1 MRLPEALQQRP
12 FTEWNCLV
20 KGIVEVWELA
30 RSLGFEQS
38 LEEHLSRDEEG
49 RLAELLGCLGCELL
63 NLNASEG
70 QTDKASAPDAL
81 IGGGSLFVANALM
94 AFFYVAHNG
103 FPPEEAAFRDAQLVA
118 PSGARWARGLPLR
131 YANGVGVLSVGAL
144 ALHGDQSAGA
154 SRLKQA
160 SSRALSR
167 A

>member
-1 MRLPEALQQRP
+1 MRLPESLQQRP

-30 RSLGFEQS
+30 RSLGFEQT

-63 NLNASEG
+63 SLNTSDG
-70 QTDKASAPDAL
+70 QTDKSSAHDAL
-81 IGGGSLFVANALM
+81 IGGCSIFVANALM

-103 FPPEEAAFRDAQLVA
+103 FPPDEAAFRDVQLVA
-118 PSGARWARGLPLR
+118 PSGACWARVLPLR
-131 YANGVGVLSVGAL
+131 YANGVGILGVGAL
-144 ALHGDQSAGA
+144 ALHGDQSAGV
-154 SRLKQA
+154 SRLKRVA
-160 SSRALSR
+160 SRALSR